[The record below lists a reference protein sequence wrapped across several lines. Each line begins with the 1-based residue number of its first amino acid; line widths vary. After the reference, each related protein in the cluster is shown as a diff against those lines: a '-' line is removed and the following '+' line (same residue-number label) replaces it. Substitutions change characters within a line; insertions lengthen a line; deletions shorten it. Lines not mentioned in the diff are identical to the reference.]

1 MSVAPQAV
9 DPQSASLALT
19 LLQSKA
25 GNRWARAVEE
35 MKTNRL
41 RVAGDFPEFI
51 VTNKSGTAYKV
62 KLDPHGTGSCTCP
75 DFQVRIAQ
83 EGRIC
88 KHIAGAAITTWAPQ
102 SKASSPANGNG
113 SVRAIETATAEV
125 SPLIFRIQRNVQT
138 DGKNGTLVEVQARVT
153 NDEVQDQETAS
164 YAYELLERLASL
176 AGKNP
181 APSENFARE
190 TVSPS
195 AAKTT
200 PTKSRHT
207 SSTEGSPVHAF
218 ITRLIA

>member
-88 KHIAGAAITTWAPQ
+88 KHIAAAAITTWAPQ

-138 DGKNGTLVEVQARVT
+138 DGKNGTLVEVQAR
-153 NDEVQDQETAS
+153 N
-164 YAYELLERLASL
+164 ERRGTRPGNRVLCL
-176 AGKNP
+176 RV
-181 APSENFARE
+181 AR
-190 TVSPS
+190 
-195 AAKTT
+195 T
-200 PTKSRHT
+200 PGFSCR
-207 SSTEGSPVHAF
+207 
-218 ITRLIA
+218 